1 MEKIKLKNL
10 GYSDYF
16 ENSYRSID
24 HQDLLPARII
34 AEHKGL
40 YVLRNE
46 THEFSA
52 KIEYSHSLAP
62 VNHYRTGY
70 STGIGKAFFLSFS
83 GLE

>member
-16 ENSYRSID
+16 ENSYSSID

-40 YVLRNE
+40 
-46 THEFSA
+46 
-52 KIEYSHSLAP
+52 
-62 VNHYRTGY
+62 
-70 STGIGKAFFLSFS
+70 
-83 GLE
+83 

>member
-16 ENSYRSID
+16 ENSYSSID

-40 YVLRNE
+40 YILRNE

-52 KIEYSHSLAP
+52 KI
-62 VNHYRTGY
+62 TG
-70 STGIGKAFFLSFS
+70 KMMFS
-83 GLE
+83 ASSITIV